1 MTERKNL
8 KIQTDTYQMLLKH
21 KRDGETWDRLMW
33 RLANQDW
40 TEADG

>member
-8 KIQTDTYQMLLKH
+8 KIQPDTYEMLIQE

-33 RLANQDW
+33 RLAGQQS
-40 TEADG
+40 E